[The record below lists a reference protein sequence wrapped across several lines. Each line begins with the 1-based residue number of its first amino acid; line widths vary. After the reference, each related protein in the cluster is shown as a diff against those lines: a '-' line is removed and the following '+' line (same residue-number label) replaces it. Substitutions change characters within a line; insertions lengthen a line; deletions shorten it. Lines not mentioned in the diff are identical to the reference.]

1 MDHGK
6 KPHFVSRNGNFKSL
20 CRYQHQAKE
29 TSAKNWIEMMIS
41 FDQMMFSFDIQ
52 SFRIDHDVMM
62 LEENRLFITVS
73 VKLVDIDEILMF

>member
-1 MDHGK
+1 
-6 KPHFVSRNGNFKSL
+6 
-20 CRYQHQAKE
+20 
-29 TSAKNWIEMMIS
+29 MMIS

-52 SFRIDHDVMM
+52 SFKIDHDVMM